1 MFKYRTTHH
10 LEVIMENFQLYPKQI
25 LMSAKRELDRR
36 YRRRTI
42 NLQRQREREAYEEK
56 FGKK

>member
-1 MFKYRTTHH
+1 MFRYRTTHH
-10 LEVIMENFQLYPKQI
+10 LEVILENYRLYPKQI

-36 YRRRTI
+36 YRKRAI
-42 NLQRQREREAYEEK
+42 SLQQQREREAYQKK